1 MTWKRGCGRRWRE
14 GKTKAD
20 AEAETAAR
28 NDTDGTR
35 QRWRHERKAKAAAAR
50 EGESKRQRL
59 GFWICESHFAKKKT
73 FSFDNFKHSPY
84 SLFSL
89 LRDEY
94 LVYVRA

>member
-59 GFWICESHFAKKKT
+59 GFWICESHFAKKKPSVLT
-73 FSFDNFKHSPY
+73 ILSTALIHFF
-84 SLFSL
+84 LFF
-89 LRDEY
+89 
-94 LVYVRA
+94 VTNIWFM